1 MLALVLASALA
12 ADDLRLVTDEAEAA
26 IAIFIAE
33 NQGNE
38 APSALWER
46 LFDSEGYRLLQRRE
60 ESMQRPF
67 SNADF
72 RKFLTAPAT
81 VAEQPALQRT
91 LEEWRGRG
99 LREPSRRAH
108 AYLPP
113 DTPIRARVFILI
125 KPRHN
130 SFVFEPKK
138 APAIVLYLDPA
149 RTAEQFENTA
159 AHELHHIGYSA
170 ACPESKGLPPKLA
183 LARDFAKAFGE
194 GLAMLAAA
202 GGPDVHPHAASPASD
217 RARWD
222 RDLANFDSDLG
233 AVERFLL
240 DILDGRIAD
249 EQQAMKA
256 AGPFWGETQ
265 GAWYTVGWKMAAMVE
280 QKFGR
285 ARLIEAE
292 CDPAA
297 LLRDYNRAAEGRA
310 LARWSPSLLDRLS
323 GR

>member
-26 IAIFIAE
+26 LAIFIAE

-149 RTAEQFENTA
+149 RTAEQF
-159 AHELHHIGYSA
+159 
-170 ACPESKGLPPKLA
+170 
-183 LARDFAKAFGE
+183 
-194 GLAMLAAA
+194 
-202 GGPDVHPHAASPASD
+202 
-217 RARWD
+217 
-222 RDLANFDSDLG
+222 
-233 AVERFLL
+233 LL